1 MKIKMKNNILH
12 IISGL
17 GNGGAEGVLYRLCI
31 STVEKY
37 NHKVISLTTN
47 GKYGTLLQKN
57 GIEVIELG
65 LNKNFF
71 KNIKKIIILYRIIK
85 NSSPDIIQTW
95 MYHADLIGGILG
107 RMAGIKNIYWNIRHT
122 NLDKKKS
129 KITTRLIS
137 KACSILSYYL
147 PKKII
152 CCALSSQKI
161 HEEIGYDKNKFFII
175 PNGYDLNIYKSFIA
189 NTKLIDEYNINKN
202 IPILGM
208 VGRYDSQKN
217 HTGLLNSLYLLKNEG
232 IEFKFLLVGRDINL
246 NNKLLNEEI
255 NNLNLE
261 NNIILLDQQN
271 NIANIMNMLDIHVL
285 SSSFGEAF
293 PNVIAEAMA
302 CSTPCISTNVGDAAL
317 IIADTGWVT
326 PPMNDIELARA
337 IKDAIFQFKNNKE
350 LWKNRKKRCREHIL
364 NNFSINKMIL
374 NYYKIWGDK

>member
-1 MKIKMKNNILH
+1 MKNNILH

-31 STVEKY
+31 STVENY

-47 GKYGTLLQKN
+47 GKYGSLLQKN

-71 KNIKKIIILYRIIK
+71 QNIKRIIFLYQIIK
-85 NSSPDIIQTW
+85 NSSPNIIQTW

-107 RMAGIKNIYWNIRHT
+107 RIAGIKNIYWNIRHT

-129 KITTRLIS
+129 KLTTRLIS
-137 KACSILSYYL
+137 KICSILSYYL

-152 CCALSSQKI
+152 CCAVSSQKI
-161 HEEIGYDKNKFFII
+161 HEKIGYDKSKFFII
-175 PNGYDLNIYKSFIA
+175 PNGYDLNIYKSFVA
-189 NTKLIDEYNINKN
+189 NTKLIEKYNINKN

-217 HTGLLNSLYLLKNEG
+217 HTGLLRSLYLIKNEG
-232 IEFKFLLVGRDINL
+232 IEFKFLLVGKDINL
-246 NNKLLNEEI
+246 NNKLLNKEI
-255 NNLNLE
+255 NSLNLE

-302 CSTPCISTNVGDAAL
+302 CTTPCISTNVGDAAL
-317 IIADTGWVT
+317 IISDTGWVT
-326 PPMNDIELARA
+326 PPMNDIELAHA

-350 LWKNRKKRCREHIL
+350 LWENRKKRCREHIL
-364 NNFSINKMIL
+364 YNFSINKMIL
-374 NYYKIWGDK
+374 NYYKVWGDK